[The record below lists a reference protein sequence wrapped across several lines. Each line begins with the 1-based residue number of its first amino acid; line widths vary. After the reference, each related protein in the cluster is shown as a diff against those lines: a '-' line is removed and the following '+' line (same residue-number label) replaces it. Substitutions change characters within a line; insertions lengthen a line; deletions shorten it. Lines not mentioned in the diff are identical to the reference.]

1 MRLIDAD
8 ALLEYKFPNGFSRW
22 DEQEVVYAVH
32 EKDILSAPTVE
43 AEPVKHGHWIVEGEI
58 VAGHYHQIS
67 CCSYCGW
74 TSDDY
79 YMNEA
84 NFCLNCGTKMD
95 EEVIDS
101 AE

>member
-43 AEPVKHGHWIVEGEI
+43 AEPTKHGHWTRV
-58 VAGHYHQIS
+58 
-67 CCSYCGW
+67 
-74 TSDDY
+74 DY
-79 YMNEA
+79 YPVGHDYICSICDRKHSGSF
-84 NFCLNCGTKMD
+84 NFCPDCGAKMD
-95 EEVIDS
+95 EET
-101 AE
+101 EK